1 MNSGRLWI
9 QALPELLG
17 AAQVEED
24 SREEC
29 DIFKNSKMM
38 ATALTAREFRNA
50 LGQFAT
56 GVTVVTV
63 EREPGSIFGMTAN
76 AFTSVSLNPMLI
88 LVCVEER
95 ARILPMLHKRRR
107 FGISVLKQSQQVVS
121 EYFAQ
126 PEQDPEAERRLA
138 LRYRWTPEGVP
149 VLEDT
154 VAQLSC
160 SVVATHAA
168 GDHTIIVG
176 KVEDAEI
183 QGGEP
188 LLFFRGEYRHIARQ

>member
-1 MNSGRLWI
+1 
-9 QALPELLG
+9 
-17 AAQVEED
+17 
-24 SREEC
+24 
-29 DIFKNSKMM
+29 M

-63 EREPGSIFGMTAN
+63 EREPGSVFGMTAN
-76 AFTSVSLNPMLI
+76 AFTSVSLDPMLI

-95 ARILPMLHKRRR
+95 AKILPHLHKKRK
-107 FGISVLKQSQQVVS
+107 FGISVLKQEQQAVS

-126 PEQDPEAERRLA
+126 PEQNSEAEHRLG
-138 LRYRWTPEGVP
+138 LRYRSTSEGVP

-154 VAQLSC
+154 VVQLSC
-160 SVVATHAA
+160 KVVATHVA
-168 GDHTIIVG
+168 GDHSIIVG

-188 LLFFRGEYRHIARQ
+188 LLFFRGEYHNIARR

>member
-1 MNSGRLWI
+1 MT
-9 QALPELLG
+9 
-17 AAQVEED
+17 
-24 SREEC
+24 
-29 DIFKNSKMM
+29 

-63 EREPGSIFGMTAN
+63 EREPGSVFGMTAN
-76 AFTSVSLNPMLI
+76 TFTSVSLNPMLI
-88 LVCVEER
+88 LICVDER
-95 ARILPMLHKRRR
+95 AKILPLLHKKKR
-107 FGISVLKQSQQVVS
+107 FGISVLKQGQQAVS

-126 PEQDPEAERRLA
+126 AEQNSEAEHRLG

-149 VLEDT
+149 ILEDA
-154 VAQLSC
+154 VVQLSC
-160 SVVATHAA
+160 SVVAAHAA
-168 GDHTIIVG
+168 GDHTIVVG

-183 QGGEP
+183 HGGEP

>member
-1 MNSGRLWI
+1 
-9 QALPELLG
+9 
-17 AAQVEED
+17 
-24 SREEC
+24 
-29 DIFKNSKMM
+29 M

-56 GVTVVTV
+56 GITVVTV
-63 EREPGSIFGMTAN
+63 ERERGSVFGMTAN
-76 AFTSVSLNPMLI
+76 AFTSVSLDPMLI

-95 ARILPMLHKRRR
+95 AKILPHLHKKQR
-107 FGISVLKQSQQVVS
+107 FGVSVLKHDQRALS

-126 PEQDPEAERRLA
+126 AQQDTEAEHRLG

-149 VLEDT
+149 VLNDT
-154 VAQLSC
+154 VVQLGC
-160 SVVATHAA
+160 SVVAAHLA

-176 KVEDAEI
+176 RVEDAEI

-188 LLFFRGEYRHIARQ
+188 LLFFRGEYRHIGRQ

>member
-1 MNSGRLWI
+1 
-9 QALPELLG
+9 
-17 AAQVEED
+17 
-24 SREEC
+24 
-29 DIFKNSKMM
+29 M

-63 EREPGSIFGMTAN
+63 EREPGSVFGMTAN

-95 ARILPMLHKRRR
+95 AKILPLLHKPKR
-107 FGISVLKQSQQVVS
+107 FGISVLKKDQRALS

-126 PEQDPEAERRLA
+126 AEQNPEAEHRLA
-138 LRYRWTPEGVP
+138 LRYRWTTEGVP

-154 VAQLSC
+154 VLQLSC
-160 SVVATHAA
+160 SVMSAHVA

-183 QGGEP
+183 LGGEP
-188 LLFFRGEYRHIARQ
+188 LLFFRGEYRNIAHQ

>member
-1 MNSGRLWI
+1 MT
-9 QALPELLG
+9 
-17 AAQVEED
+17 
-24 SREEC
+24 
-29 DIFKNSKMM
+29 

-63 EREPGSIFGMTAN
+63 EREPGSVFGMTAN

-88 LVCVEER
+88 LICVDER
-95 ARILPMLHKRRR
+95 AKILPLLHKKKR
-107 FGISVLKQSQQVVS
+107 FGISVLKQGQQAVS

-126 PEQDPEAERRLA
+126 AEQNSEAEHRLG

-149 VLEDT
+149 ILEDA
-154 VAQLSC
+154 VVQLSC
-160 SVVATHAA
+160 SVVAAHAA
-168 GDHTIIVG
+168 GDHTIVVG

-183 QGGEP
+183 HGGEP
-188 LLFFRGEYRHIARQ
+188 LLFYRGEYRHIARQ

>member
-1 MNSGRLWI
+1 MT
-9 QALPELLG
+9 
-17 AAQVEED
+17 
-24 SREEC
+24 
-29 DIFKNSKMM
+29 

-63 EREPGSIFGMTAN
+63 EREPGSVFGMTAN

-88 LVCVEER
+88 LVCVDER
-95 ARILPMLHKRRR
+95 AKILPLLHKGKR
-107 FGISVLKQSQQVVS
+107 FGVSVLKQGQQALS

-126 PEQDPEAERRLA
+126 AEQNSEAEHRLG
-138 LRYRWTPEGVP
+138 LHYRWTSEGVP
-149 VLEDT
+149 ALEDS
-154 VAQLSC
+154 VVQLGC
-160 SVVATHAA
+160 SVVSSHVA
-168 GDHTIIVG
+168 GDHTIVIG

-188 LLFFRGEYRHIARQ
+188 LLFFGGEYRHIARQ

>member
-1 MNSGRLWI
+1 MT
-9 QALPELLG
+9 
-17 AAQVEED
+17 
-24 SREEC
+24 
-29 DIFKNSKMM
+29 

-63 EREPGSIFGMTAN
+63 EREPGSVFGMTAN

-95 ARILPMLHKRRR
+95 AKILPHLHKKQK
-107 FGISVLKQSQQVVS
+107 FGISVLKQGQQAIS

-126 PEQDPEAERRLA
+126 PEQDSEAEHRLG
-138 LRYRWTPEGVP
+138 LRYRWTAEGVP

-154 VAQLSC
+154 ALQLSC
-160 SVVATHAA
+160 SVVAAHVA
-168 GDHTIIVG
+168 GDHTIVVG

-183 QGGEP
+183 HGGEP

>member
-1 MNSGRLWI
+1 MT
-9 QALPELLG
+9 
-17 AAQVEED
+17 
-24 SREEC
+24 
-29 DIFKNSKMM
+29 

-63 EREPGSIFGMTAN
+63 EREPGSVFGMTAN
-76 AFTSVSLNPMLI
+76 AFASVSLNPMLI

-95 ARILPMLHKRRR
+95 AKILPHLHKRQK
-107 FGISVLKQSQQVVS
+107 FGISILKQGQQAVS

-126 PEQDPEAERRLA
+126 AEQNSEAEHRLA

-154 VAQLSC
+154 VVQLSC
-160 SVVATHAA
+160 SVVSSHVA

-183 QGGEP
+183 HGGEP